1 MKGLSRRHFILGSAL
16 GTGGVCPR
24 PSYART
30 VSANDR
36 VSVAVVG
43 LRGMGRGHV
52 DRLLG
57 APGARCVALCDID
70 QSMLD
75 REQERVFQATGKRP
89 RGVKD
94 FRQILDDASV
104 DAVIVATPH
113 HWHVHMAVPAL
124 RAGKDVYLEKPG
136 SHVFR
141 EGRLLVEVAKET
153 NRIVQHGTQ
162 MRSSQ
167 VTARARE
174 VLDSGVI
181 GEIKMAKAWNF
192 QQHRHRQSVPD
203 APEPPGV
210 DYDFWLGPAPKRPF
224 NPNRF
229 HGNWNWYCDY
239 GNGDIGGDGVHD
251 LDLAHFGLS
260 PETPT
265 RCGSRLMEAASIW
278 KASSA
283 SSRTT

>member
-1 MKGLSRRHFILGSAL
+1 MKGLSRRHFIVGSAA
-16 GTGGVCPR
+16 GTVGVYPR
-24 PSYART
+24 FGYTRT

-52 DRLLG
+52 DRLLK
-57 APGARCVALCDID
+57 APDAVCASLCDID

-75 REQERVFQATGKRP
+75 REQEKVFQATGKRP

-94 FRQILDDASV
+94 FRHILDDASV
-104 DAVIVATPH
+104 DAVVVATPH
-113 HWHVHMAVPAL
+113 HWHVHMALPAL

-141 EGRLLVEVAKET
+141 EGRLLVEVAQET

-181 GEIKMAKAWNF
+181 GKIKMAKAWN
-192 QQHRHRQSVPD
+192 
-203 APEPPGV
+203 
-210 DYDFWLGPAPKRPF
+210 L
-224 NPNRF
+224 
-229 HGNWNWYCDY
+229 
-239 GNGDIGGDGVHD
+239 
-251 LDLAHFGLS
+251 
-260 PETPT
+260 
-265 RCGSRLMEAASIW
+265 
-278 KASSA
+278 
-283 SSRTT
+283 